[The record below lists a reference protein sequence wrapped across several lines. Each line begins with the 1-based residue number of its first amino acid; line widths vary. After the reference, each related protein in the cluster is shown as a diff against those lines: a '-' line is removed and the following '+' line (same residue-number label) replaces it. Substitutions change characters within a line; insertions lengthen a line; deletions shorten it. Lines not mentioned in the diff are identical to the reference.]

1 MELKRFVNILRFS
14 QQIKLVEA
22 FMLGFLLQFAD
33 LVLTVYLVHRFNPYL
48 ILGLLFL
55 TAFFGFLFSKIAY
68 SFVYKETRTAFRE
81 SGEIPYRQ
89 FDKTLGTCVCA
100 FLMVMPG
107 FITFAIGLLCLQ
119 ENLRRCLQEN
129 LRRLLG
135 TAVRR
140 LLDFNLEEL
149 YNYMRLYEVEV

>member
-1 MELKRFVNILRFS
+1 MELKRVVNILRYPH
-14 QQIKLVEA
+14 QIKLVEA
-22 FMLGFLLQFAD
+22 FMLGGLFLFAD
-33 LVLTVYLVHRFNPYL
+33 IILTVWLTHRFHPFL

-55 TAFFGFLFSKIAY
+55 TAFCGFLFSKIAY

-100 FLMVMPG
+100 FLMVTPG
-107 FITFAIGLLCLQ
+107 FITFAVGLL
-119 ENLRRCLQEN
+119 CLQEN

-135 TAVRR
+135 TAVRH
-140 LLDFNLEEL
+140 LLDFSLEEL

>member
-14 QQIKLVEA
+14 QQIKLVEM
-22 FMLGFLLQFAD
+22 FMLGGLFLFAD
-33 LVLTVYLVHRFNPYL
+33 IILTVWLTHRFHPFL

-55 TAFFGFLFSKIAY
+55 TAFCGFLFSKIAY

-119 ENLRRCLQEN
+119 ENLRR
-129 LRRLLG
+129 LLG

-140 LLDFNLEEL
+140 LLDLNLEEL

>member
-55 TAFFGFLFSKIAY
+55 TAFCGFLFSKIAY

-119 ENLRRCLQEN
+119 ENLRR
-129 LRRLLG
+129 LLG
-135 TAVRR
+135 TVVRR
-140 LLDFNLEEL
+140 LLDLNLEEL

>member
-119 ENLRRCLQEN
+119 ENLRR
-129 LRRLLG
+129 LLG
-135 TAVRR
+135 TVVRR
-140 LLDFNLEEL
+140 LLDLNLEEL
-149 YNYMRLYEVEV
+149 YNYMRLYDVEV

>member
-1 MELKRFVNILRFS
+1 MDLKKMVGVLRFP
-14 QQIKLVEA
+14 QQVKLVEM

-55 TAFFGFLFSKIAY
+55 TAFFGFVFSKWAY
-68 SFVYKETRTAFRE
+68 TFVSKETRTAFRE
-81 SGEIPYRQ
+81 LGEVPYRQ
-89 FDKTLGTCVCA
+89 FDKTVGTGVCA

-107 FITFAIGLLCLQ
+107 FITFTIGLI
-119 ENLRRCLQEN
+119 CLQEN

-135 TAVRR
+135 TAVRK
-140 LLDFNLEEL
+140 LFAFNLEEL
-149 YNYMRLYEVEV
+149 YNYMRLYDVEV

>member
-1 MELKRFVNILRFS
+1 MELKRVVNILRYPH
-14 QQIKLVEA
+14 QIKLVEV
-22 FMLGFLLQFAD
+22 FMLGGLFLFAD
-33 LVLTVYLVHRFNPYL
+33 IVLTVWLTRLFHPFL

-55 TAFFGFLFSKIAY
+55 TAFCGFLFSKIAY
-68 SFVYKETRTAFRE
+68 FFVYKETRTAFRE

-100 FLMVMPG
+100 FLMVTPG
-107 FITFAIGLLCLQ
+107 FITFAVGLL
-119 ENLRRCLQEN
+119 CLQEN

>member
-1 MELKRFVNILRFS
+1 MELKRVVNILRYPH
-14 QQIKLVEA
+14 QIKLVEV
-22 FMLGFLLQFAD
+22 FMLGGLFLFAD
-33 LVLTVYLVHRFNPYL
+33 IILTVWLTHRFHPFL

-55 TAFFGFLFSKIAY
+55 TAFCGFLFSKIAY

-100 FLMVMPG
+100 FLMVTPG
-107 FITFAIGLLCLQ
+107 FITFAVGLL
-119 ENLRRCLQEN
+119 CLQEN

-135 TAVRR
+135 TAVRK
-140 LLDFNLEEL
+140 LFAFNLEEL
-149 YNYMRLYEVEV
+149 YNYMRLYDVEV

>member
-22 FMLGFLLQFAD
+22 FMLGGLFLFAD
-33 LVLTVYLVHRFNPYL
+33 IILTVWLTQRFHPFL

-55 TAFFGFLFSKIAY
+55 TAFCGFLFSKIAY
-68 SFVYKETRTAFRE
+68 SFVYKETRIAFRE

-119 ENLRRCLQEN
+119 ENLRR
-129 LRRLLG
+129 LLG
-135 TAVRR
+135 TVVRR
-140 LLDFNLEEL
+140 LLDLNLEEL

>member
-14 QQIKLVEA
+14 QQIKLVEM

-119 ENLRRCLQEN
+119 ENLRR
-129 LRRLLG
+129 LLG
-135 TAVRR
+135 TVVRR
-140 LLDFNLEEL
+140 LLDLNLEEL

>member
-22 FMLGFLLQFAD
+22 FMLGGLFLFAD
-33 LVLTVYLVHRFNPYL
+33 IILTVWLTHRFHPFL

-55 TAFFGFLFSKIAY
+55 TAFCGFLFSKIAY

-119 ENLRRCLQEN
+119 ENLRR
-129 LRRLLG
+129 LLG
-135 TAVRR
+135 TVVRR
-140 LLDFNLEEL
+140 LLDLNLDEL
-149 YNYMRLYEVEV
+149 YHYMRLYVVEV

>member
-22 FMLGFLLQFAD
+22 FMLGGLFLFAD
-33 LVLTVYLVHRFNPYL
+33 IILTVW
-48 ILGLLFL
+48 LLFL
-55 TAFFGFLFSKIAY
+55 TAFCGFLFSKIAY

-107 FITFAIGLLCLQ
+107 FITFTIGLI
-119 ENLRRCLQEN
+119 CLQEN

-140 LLDFNLEEL
+140 LLDLNLEEL

>member
-22 FMLGFLLQFAD
+22 FMLGFLLQFGD

-119 ENLRRCLQEN
+119 ENLRR
-129 LRRLLG
+129 LLG
-135 TAVRR
+135 TVVRR
-140 LLDFNLEEL
+140 LLDLNLEEL

>member
-1 MELKRFVNILRFS
+1 MELKRVVNILRYPH
-14 QQIKLVEA
+14 QIKLVEA
-22 FMLGFLLQFAD
+22 FMLGGLFLFAD
-33 LVLTVYLVHRFNPYL
+33 IILTVWLAHRFHPFL

-55 TAFFGFLFSKIAY
+55 TAFCGFLFSKIAY

-100 FLMVMPG
+100 FLMVTPG
-107 FITFAIGLLCLQ
+107 FITFAVGLL
-119 ENLRRCLQEN
+119 CLQEN

-135 TAVRR
+135 TAVRH
-140 LLDFNLEEL
+140 LLDFSLEEL

>member
-22 FMLGFLLQFAD
+22 FMLGGLFLFAD
-33 LVLTVYLVHRFNPYL
+33 IILTVWLTHRFHPFL

-55 TAFFGFLFSKIAY
+55 TAFCGFLFSKIAY

-107 FITFAIGLLCLQ
+107 FITFAVGLL
-119 ENLRRCLQEN
+119 CLQEN

-135 TAVRR
+135 TVVRR
-140 LLDFNLEEL
+140 LLDLNLEEL
-149 YNYMRLYEVEV
+149 YNYMRLYDVEV

>member
-22 FMLGFLLQFAD
+22 FMLGGLFLFAD
-33 LVLTVYLVHRFNPYL
+33 IILTVWLTHRFHPFL

-55 TAFFGFLFSKIAY
+55 TAFCGFLFSKIAY

-119 ENLRRCLQEN
+119 ENLRR
-129 LRRLLG
+129 LLG

>member
-1 MELKRFVNILRFS
+1 MELKQVVNILRYS
-14 QQIKLVEA
+14 HQIKLVEV
-22 FMLGFLLQFAD
+22 FMLGGLFLFAD
-33 LVLTVYLVHRFNPYL
+33 IVLTVWLTRLFHPFL

-55 TAFFGFLFSKIAY
+55 TAFCGFLFSKIAY

-100 FLMVMPG
+100 FLMVTPG
-107 FITFAIGLLCLQ
+107 FITFAVGLL
-119 ENLRRCLQEN
+119 CLQEN

>member
-119 ENLRRCLQEN
+119 ENLRR
-129 LRRLLG
+129 LLG
-135 TAVRR
+135 TVVRR
-140 LLDFNLEEL
+140 LLDLNLEEL

>member
-22 FMLGFLLQFAD
+22 FMLGGLFLFAD
-33 LVLTVYLVHRFNPYL
+33 IILTVWLTHRFHPFL

-55 TAFFGFLFSKIAY
+55 TAFCGFLFSKIAY

-100 FLMVMPG
+100 FLMVTPG
-107 FITFAIGLLCLQ
+107 FITFAVGLL
-119 ENLRRCLQEN
+119 CLQEN

-149 YNYMRLYEVEV
+149 YNYMRLYDVEV

>member
-14 QQIKLVEA
+14 QQIKLVEV
-22 FMLGFLLQFAD
+22 FMLGGLCLFAD
-33 LVLTVYLVHRFNPYL
+33 IILTVWLTHRFHPFL

-55 TAFFGFLFSKIAY
+55 TAFCGFLFSKIAY

-100 FLMVMPG
+100 FLMVTPG

-119 ENLRRCLQEN
+119 ENLRRL
-129 LRRLLG
+129 LR
-135 TAVRR
+135 TVVRR
-140 LLDFNLEEL
+140 LLDLNLEEL

>member
-1 MELKRFVNILRFS
+1 MELKRVVNILRYPH
-14 QQIKLVEA
+14 QIKLVEV
-22 FMLGFLLQFAD
+22 FMLGGLFLFAD
-33 LVLTVYLVHRFNPYL
+33 IILTVWLTHRFHPFL

-55 TAFFGFLFSKIAY
+55 TAFCGFLFSKIAY

-100 FLMVMPG
+100 FLMVTPG
-107 FITFAIGLLCLQ
+107 FITFAVGLL
-119 ENLRRCLQEN
+119 CLQEN

>member
-22 FMLGFLLQFAD
+22 FMLGGLFLFAD
-33 LVLTVYLVHRFNPYL
+33 IILTVWLTHRFHPFL

-55 TAFFGFLFSKIAY
+55 TAFC
-68 SFVYKETRTAFRE
+68 FRE

-119 ENLRRCLQEN
+119 ENLRR
-129 LRRLLG
+129 LLG
-135 TAVRR
+135 TVVRR
-140 LLDFNLEEL
+140 LLDLNLEEL

>member
-1 MELKRFVNILRFS
+1 MELKRVVNILRYPH
-14 QQIKLVEA
+14 QIKLVEV
-22 FMLGFLLQFAD
+22 FMLGGLFLFAD
-33 LVLTVYLVHRFNPYL
+33 IVLTVWLTRLFHPFL

-55 TAFFGFLFSKIAY
+55 TAFCGFLFSKIAY

-100 FLMVMPG
+100 FLMVTPG
-107 FITFAIGLLCLQ
+107 FITFAVGLL
-119 ENLRRCLQEN
+119 CLQEN

>member
-1 MELKRFVNILRFS
+1 MELKRVVNILRYPH
-14 QQIKLVEA
+14 QIKLVEV
-22 FMLGFLLQFAD
+22 FMLGGLFLFAD
-33 LVLTVYLVHRFNPYL
+33 IVLTVWLTRLFHPFL

-55 TAFFGFLFSKIAY
+55 TAFCGFLFSKIAY

-119 ENLRRCLQEN
+119 ENLRR
-129 LRRLLG
+129 LLG
-135 TAVRR
+135 TVVRR
-140 LLDFNLEEL
+140 LLDLNLEEL

>member
-1 MELKRFVNILRFS
+1 MELKL
-14 QQIKLVEA
+14 
-22 FMLGFLLQFAD
+22 FLFAD
-33 LVLTVYLVHRFNPYL
+33 IVLTVWLTRLFHPFL

-55 TAFFGFLFSKIAY
+55 TAFCGFLFSKIAY

-100 FLMVMPG
+100 FLMVTPG
-107 FITFAIGLLCLQ
+107 FITFAVGLL
-119 ENLRRCLQEN
+119 CLQEN

>member
-14 QQIKLVEA
+14 QQIKLVEM

-55 TAFFGFLFSKIAY
+55 TAFFGFVFSKWAY
-68 SFVYKETRTAFRE
+68 TFVSKETRHAFRE
-81 SGEIPYRQ
+81 LGDVPYRQ

-119 ENLRRCLQEN
+119 ENLRR
-129 LRRLLG
+129 LLG
-135 TAVRR
+135 TVVRR
-140 LLDFNLEEL
+140 LLDLNLEEL

>member
-22 FMLGFLLQFAD
+22 FMLGGLFLFAD
-33 LVLTVYLVHRFNPYL
+33 IILTVWLTHRFHPFL

-55 TAFFGFLFSKIAY
+55 TAFCGFLFSKIAY

-119 ENLRRCLQEN
+119 ENLRR
-129 LRRLLG
+129 LLG
-135 TAVRR
+135 AVVRR
-140 LLDFNLEEL
+140 LLDLNLEEL

>member
-22 FMLGFLLQFAD
+22 FMLGGLFLFAD
-33 LVLTVYLVHRFNPYL
+33 IILTVWLTHRFHPFL

-55 TAFFGFLFSKIAY
+55 TAFCGFLFSKIAY

-119 ENLRRCLQEN
+119 ENLRR
-129 LRRLLG
+129 LLG
-135 TAVRR
+135 TVVRR
-140 LLDFNLEEL
+140 PLDLNLEEL
-149 YNYMRLYEVEV
+149 YNYMRLYDVEV